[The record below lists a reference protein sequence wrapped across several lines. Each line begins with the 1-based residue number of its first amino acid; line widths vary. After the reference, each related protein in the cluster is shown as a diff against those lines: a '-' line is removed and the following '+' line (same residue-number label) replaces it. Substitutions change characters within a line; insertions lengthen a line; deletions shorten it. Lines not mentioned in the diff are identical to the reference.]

1 MILRKSHGKKSIGIN
16 PLPSDPRH
24 HHGAPREV
32 ALVAAH
38 KGALAILAAE
48 SRRESRPRGV
58 STCETPHRPVET
70 REARD
75 SRHVDGTRGALR
87 LRDDPCM
94 VSCAFPFAAPALGV
108 PKTAYDTTV
117 T

>member
-1 MILRKSHGKKSIGIN
+1 MGGGEAADEAADGKKSIRIN

-38 KGALAILAAE
+38 KGALVILAAE

-58 STCETPHRPVET
+58 STCETPAIV
-70 REARD
+70 
-75 SRHVDGTRGALR
+75 L
-87 LRDDPCM
+87 
-94 VSCAFPFAAPALGV
+94 
-108 PKTAYDTTV
+108 
-117 T
+117 